1 LTRRP
6 KGIGP
11 VPFDSSLREAVKDR
25 LTVHPDDC
33 AAFAIAGR
41 VPTVVASPKTFE
53 QTADA
58 LRACA
63 LEGAR
68 VVIRGRGTKSVQPP
82 APAALDVVVDVSSVA
97 KSIDI
102 RADDL
107 TAVVSGS
114 VGIADLRAAL
124 AAKERF
130 FPCDVP
136 FAADATV
143 GGALAAGSNGALAAR
158 FGGLR
163 DNVLGMRVALS
174 DGSRAFAGSHVVK
187 SVAGFDSH
195 KLFIG
200 SRGTLGFIGEAVLKL
215 APIPPDERVL
225 VARFADARSA
235 CSAALDVAAA
245 PVFPYAVT
253 LHCARSAERI
263 AALTALTRPD
273 EWLAV
278 YRFGGLRR
286 SVARAIEAVRQTC
299 SDRACS
305 ATDVLDR
312 GGVERAWLDV
322 AELAGGRTYPAAE
335 WCAYRAACLPTEV
348 PTVLEAAA
356 VAWPTLEISAHPTLG
371 VVFAHVRA
379 DAASDAPALWRAVSD
394 AAGSAICTSAPPG
407 RTDIAM
413 PPRSYAPYALFRR
426 LKTSF
431 DASGTLDPGRMLGA
445 I

>member
-58 LRACA
+58 LQACA
-63 LEGAR
+63 LEGAQ
-68 VVIRGRGTKSVQPP
+68 VVIRGQGTKSAQPP

-97 KSIDI
+97 KSIDV

-107 TAVVSGS
+107 TAVAAGS
-114 VGIADLRAAL
+114 VLISDLRAAL

-136 FAADATV
+136 FADDATV
-143 GGALAAGSNGALAAR
+143 GGALAAGANGALAAR

-215 APIPPDERVL
+215 APMPPDERLLAV
-225 VARFADARSA
+225 RFNDARSA
-235 CSAALDVAAA
+235 CAAALDVAAA
-245 PVFPYAVT
+245 PIFPYAVT
-253 LHCARSAERI
+253 LHCSRSAERI
-263 AALTALTRPD
+263 AALTALTRTD

-286 SVARAIEAVRQTC
+286 AVARAIEAVRKIC
-299 SDRACS
+299 ADRGCTAV
-305 ATDVLDR
+305 DVLDR
-312 GGVERAWLDV
+312 GGMERAWKDI
-322 AELAGGRTYPAAE
+322 AELAGGRMYPAVE
-335 WCAYRAACLPTEV
+335 WCAYRIACLPTDV
-348 PTVLEAAA
+348 PSVLAAA
-356 VAWPTLEISAHPTLG
+356 ATSWPMLEISAHPTLG
-371 VVFAHVRA
+371 VVFGHSPAH
-379 DAASDAPALWRAVSD
+379 AAVEAPALWRAVSD

-407 RTDIAM
+407 RTEIAM

-431 DASGTLDPGRMLGA
+431 DPSGTLDAGRMLGA

>member
-41 VPTVVASPKTFE
+41 VPTVVASPKSFE
-53 QTADA
+53 QAAAA
-58 LRACA
+58 LQACA
-63 LEGAR
+63 REGAR
-68 VVIRGRGTKSVQPP
+68 VVIRGQGTKSAQPP

-97 KSIDI
+97 KSIYI

-107 TAVVSGS
+107 TAVASSS
-114 VGIADLRAAL
+114 VRIADLRAAL
-124 AAKERF
+124 TAKERF

-163 DNVLGMRVALS
+163 DNILGMRVALS

-215 APIPPDERVL
+215 APIPPDERAL
-225 VARFADARSA
+225 VARFADPQNA
-235 CSAALDVAAA
+235 CAAALDVAAA

-253 LHCARSAERI
+253 LHCPRSAQRI

-286 SVARAIEAVRQTC
+286 AVGRAVETVRQTC
-299 SDRACS
+299 AQHGCS

-312 GGVERAWLDV
+312 GGVERAWVDI
-322 AELAGGRTYPAAE
+322 AELAGGRMYPATG
-335 WCAYRAACLPTEV
+335 WCAYRIACLPSEV
-348 PTVLEAAA
+348 PSVLAAA
-356 VAWPTLEISAHPTLG
+356 AAAWPALEISAHPTMG
-371 VVFAHVRA
+371 VVFAHVPA
-379 DAASDAPALWRAVSD
+379 DVAVDAPGLWRSVGA

-407 RTDIAM
+407 RTDFAM

-426 LKTSF
+426 LKSEF

-445 I
+445 V

>member
-33 AAFAIAGR
+33 AAFAIAGC
-41 VPTVVASPKTFE
+41 VPTVVASPKTFD
-53 QTADA
+53 QAADA
-58 LRACA
+58 IRACA

-68 VVIRGRGTKSVQPP
+68 IVIRGRGTKSAMPP
-82 APAALDVVVDVSSVA
+82 PPAALDVVVDVSSVS
-97 KSIDI
+97 KSIDV

-107 TAVVSGS
+107 TAVASGS
-114 VGIADLRAAL
+114 VRISDLRDAL

-136 FAADATV
+136 FADDATV
-143 GGALAAGSNGALAAR
+143 GGALAAGANGALAAR

-174 DGSRAFAGSHVVK
+174 DGLRAFAGSHVVK

-215 APIPPDERVL
+215 APIPPDERLL
-225 VARFADARSA
+225 VVRFADARSA
-235 CSAALDVAAA
+235 CAAALDVAAA

-253 LHCARSAERI
+253 LHSARSAERI
-263 AALTALTRPD
+263 AALTALTRAD
-273 EWLAV
+273 EWIAAF
-278 YRFGGLRR
+278 RFGGLRR
-286 SVARAIEAVRQTC
+286 AVARAVDAVRKIC
-299 SDRACS
+299 VERACT
-305 ATDVLDR
+305 AMDVLDR
-312 GGVERAWLDV
+312 GGMERAWKDI
-322 AELAGGRTYPAAE
+322 AELAGGRMYPADD
-335 WCAYRAACLPTEV
+335 WRAYRIAALPTGV
-348 PTVLEAAA
+348 PSVLAAA
-356 VAWPTLEISAHPTLG
+356 AAAWPELELSAHPTVG
-371 VVFAHVRA
+371 VIFAHVPA
-379 DAASDAPALWRAVSD
+379 KIAVDAPALWLAVND
-394 AAGSAICTSAPPG
+394 AAGSAICTSAPHG
-407 RTDIAM
+407 RTDFAM
-413 PPRSYAPYALFRR
+413 PPRGYAPRALFRR
-426 LKTSF
+426 LKTAF
-431 DASGTLDPGRMLGA
+431 DASSTLDPGRMLGA